1 MKKGLQLVVF
11 LLIYTL
17 TVNSQV
23 NRHGTP
29 LIGWFDAAQTPGE
42 LRNLCITMDHSGVM
56 YFGNEA
62 GGIVTY
68 DGSRWG
74 LIRTPG
80 TTAITSL
87 VTDARGIVFAGGK
100 NDFGML
106 QPDDAGRMTYR
117 SLAARTGDS
126 LIASSIGII
135 KASAA
140 DSNAV
145 FFTDGKRLY
154 CLNGDDDSV
163 MVADMETDYGFR
175 NLSALVAFDNRIII
189 ADDREGIFAYSEGR
203 IDRIAGGD
211 AMVPAR
217 FVKLIPYDRDNLLV
231 GSSGKELMLF
241 NIRTGA
247 LNERFSDKAA
257 ASLMKNGSLSDLALI
272 PGNMIAAGFK
282 GRGGI
287 YIFSRDGALVQHI
300 SERTTA
306 LRESSVT
313 AMYCDYKSN
322 SQLWFCTRG
331 YINRAFVS
339 LPATEFSQASGLIPV
354 PGTITGHAGSVYAG
368 TDNGLYVNYT
378 DGSGTRRFRRAGD
391 HNVTVNA
398 IINAELSEGVVLI
411 AATVNGLLQVDDE
424 GYLDHFLPGIAFS
437 AVREAGDKRDV
448 MVAGSGDGIVRTL
461 KYDGYEWVVTHTIA
475 GEFAGT
481 IRYIEQTSPDEWWIM
496 TENPSALLRMNCHPD
511 DTTFFRFG
519 REQGLDCDTLNG
531 ITIINETLYLC
542 SGRGIYRYIPDND
555 AFARDH
561 ELVGDSFDDVS
572 IKMISAAP
580 GGEII
585 LSGYDARNFDAL
597 VTSTSQGHVVFRRQF
612 DFLPDIATAG
622 IAFAEGTIW
631 LSKGQSLFVLDKSKL
646 AFRYGSFKTVFTQ
659 IISGRGNVIMDGTFY
674 TIAPGRVRVP
684 VPLQPPKPGI
694 ILSHRENNITF
705 RWTTTSYVE
714 EEKTEYRHRLE
725 GFNEEWSGWEIR
737 NYRDYTNL
745 PSGDYRFVLRAK
757 TITGLEGEELAFSFS
772 VSKPWYRSTA
782 AILVYSAVAAWLIF
796 MLIRDLARRL
806 GARKRRLESL
816 LRQRNEAT
824 ARGRNE
830 ITELENYAGVVQQ
843 AVIPSE
849 EKLAKAIPGSFVLN
863 RPKGSV
869 SGDFFWMVNQGER
882 LTMAVGDCT
891 GHGVA
896 SSFRTITALCFLE
909 DIAADSGPVST
920 SEMLSEFRKKLSD
933 TFRRLPARDI
943 HLEGIDI
950 SLLTIDR
957 SANTIEFSGAA
968 SQCFRVREMSDHER
982 ARWDNGEFKP
992 NEGTMVSGK
1001 YLLETV
1007 YGDRIPLGMHLNEDH
1022 VFTQHRWKLEKESSY
1037 YLFTDGYSDQFNGAT
1052 GKKFLRKH
1060 LRRLILDIQNY
1071 HMSKQKEILE
1081 ERLVTWMGKSPQTD
1095 DILIVGIRIE

>member
-11 LLIYTL
+11 LLIYSL

-23 NRHGTP
+23 NRYGTP

-80 TTAITSL
+80 TTAVTSL

-100 NDFGML
+100 NDFGIL
-106 QPDDAGRMTYR
+106 QPDDAGRMTYL
-117 SLAARTGDS
+117 SMASRTGDS

-135 KASAA
+135 RGSAA
-140 DSNAV
+140 DSNSV
-145 FFTDGKRLY
+145 FFTDGRRLY
-154 CLNGDDDSV
+154 SLGRDDDSV
-163 MVADMETDYGFR
+163 LVTDMEKEYG
-175 NLSALVAFDNRIII
+175 LSNISVIVAFDDRIII
-189 ADDREGIFAYSEGR
+189 ADDREGIFAYSDGR
-203 IDRIAGGD
+203 VDRITGGESM
-211 AMVPAR
+211 APAR
-217 FVKLIPYDRDNLLV
+217 FVKLIPYDRDNLLI
-231 GSSGKELMLF
+231 GASGKELMLF

-247 LNERFSDKAA
+247 LNQRFSDRAA
-257 ASLMKNGSLSDLALI
+257 ASLMKNGSLADLALI
-272 PGNMIAAGFK
+272 PGNMIAAGFQS
-282 GRGGI
+282 RGGI
-287 YIFSRDGALVQHI
+287 SIFSRDGTLVQHI

-331 YINRAFVS
+331 FINRAFVS
-339 LPATEFSQASGLIPV
+339 LPASEFSQESGLISV
-354 PGTITGHAGSVYAG
+354 AGTITGHAGSVYAG

-378 DGSGTRRFRRAGD
+378 DASGTRRFRRAGG
-391 HNVTVNA
+391 HNVSVNA
-398 IINAELSEGVVLI
+398 MINTWTSDGDVLV
-411 AATVNGLLQVDDE
+411 AATANGLLQADNE
-424 GYLDHFLPGIAFS
+424 GDLDHFLPGIAFS
-437 AVREAGDKRDV
+437 AVREAGENRDV
-448 MVAGSGDGIVRTL
+448 LVAGSGNGIVRTL
-461 KYDGYEWVVTHTIA
+461 KYDGYEWIVTHTIA
-475 GEFAGT
+475 GKFAGT
-481 IRYIEQTSPDEWWIM
+481 VRDIEQSAPGEWWIM
-496 TENPSALLRMNCHPD
+496 TGNPSALLRMNCEPH

-519 REQGLDCDTLNG
+519 REQGLGCDTLNS
-531 ITIINETLYLC
+531 ITIINKILYLC
-542 SGRGIYRYIPDND
+542 TGRGIYRYSPESSS
-555 AFARDH
+555 FVRDH

-572 IKMISAAP
+572 INMMSVAP
-580 GGEII
+580 EGEII
-585 LSGYDARNFDAL
+585 LSGYDVRNFDAL
-597 VTSTSQGHVVFRRQF
+597 VTNTRQGHVVFRRQF

-622 IAFAEGTIW
+622 IAFADGTIW

-646 AFRYGSFKTVFTQ
+646 AFRYGSFRTVFTQ
-659 IISGRGNVIMDGTFY
+659 IISGRDNVIMDGAFY
-674 TIAPGRVRVP
+674 TISPDGVRIP
-684 VPLQPPKPGI
+684 SPLQPALPAI
-694 ILSHRENNITF
+694 VLSHRENNITF
-705 RWTTTSYVE
+705 RWATTSYVE
-714 EEKTEYRHRLE
+714 EDETEYRHRLV
-725 GFNEEWSGWEIR
+725 GFNDEWSGWEKR

-745 PSGDYRFVLRAK
+745 PSGEYRFVLRAK
-757 TITGLEGEELAFSFS
+757 TITGLEGEELVFSFS
-772 VSKPWYRSTA
+772 VSKPWYRSVL
-782 AILVYSAVAAWLIF
+782 AILAYSAVTAWLLF
-796 MLIRDLARRL
+796 MLTRDLVRRL

-816 LRQRNEAT
+816 LRQRNEAA
-824 ARGRNE
+824 ARGKSE
-830 ITELENYAGVVQQ
+830 ITEMEKYAGVVQQ

-849 EKLAKAIPGSFVLN
+849 EKLSKAIPGSFILN
-863 RPKGSV
+863 RPKGAV
-869 SGDFFWMVNQGER
+869 SGDFFWMVKDGER

-891 GHGVA
+891 GHSVT
-896 SSFRTITALCFLE
+896 SLFRTITALCFLD
-909 DIAADSGPVST
+909 DIAADSGTIST
-920 SEMLSEFRKKLSD
+920 SEMLHEFR
-933 TFRRLPARDI
+933 RRLSETFNKMPATDI
-943 HLEGIDI
+943 RQEGIDI

-957 SANTIEFSGAA
+957 SVNTVEFSGAA

-982 ARWDNGEFKP
+982 ARWNNGEFKP

-1052 GKKFLRKH
+1052 GKKFLKKNM
-1060 LRRLILDIQNY
+1060 RRLILDIQNF

-1095 DILIVGIRIE
+1095 DIMMIGIRIE